1 MSTMEEYFNS
11 LNLTTLKAIIKY
23 HNVHQKNKMTG
34 KREELIKKLLDHYDT
49 LTNGNLRSKIFMTP
63 HFDLPTPKQK

>member
-1 MSTMEEYFNS
+1 MSTMEEYLNS
-11 LNLTTLKAIIKY
+11 LNLTSLKAIIKY

-63 HFDLPTPKQK
+63 QFDLPTPKQK